1 VTTSDD
7 QCVLCGLDVGDRPC
21 ILETRGGSLN
31 FCCEGCL
38 GIYRLLNDD
47 GEEADP
53 APGKADGDADSG

>member
-1 VTTSDD
+1 
-7 QCVLCGLDVGDRPC
+7 LDVGDRPC

-53 APGKADGDADSG
+53 ALGKADGDADSG